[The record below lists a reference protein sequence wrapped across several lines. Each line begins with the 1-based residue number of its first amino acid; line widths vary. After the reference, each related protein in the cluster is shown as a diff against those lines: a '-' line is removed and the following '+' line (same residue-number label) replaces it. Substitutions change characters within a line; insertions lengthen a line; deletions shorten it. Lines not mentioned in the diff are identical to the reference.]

1 VDELAAVDRSIA
13 TMSEDTL
20 RERARQY
27 REAGGLGF
35 EEDDNKGE
43 LIAQYWDALQ
53 ERDRAER
60 IKNKPVFGWGPGGA
74 PRYNADESRQIARDL
89 LTANPE
95 FEDLA
100 QQVYDYAD
108 ALLQYQVDCGLISA
122 ENMNRLKKLYPHYI
136 PVMYTVGEEE
146 TDNRRKKGNVK
157 AEPAIHGA
165 KGGNRRLEP
174 LHLALARKTLA
185 VMKNA
190 GYQQLGA
197 AVLQEYENNRGA
209 MEKYVKNV
217 EESEAVWD
225 ESMADN
231 DDVNVPFENVIGVIR
246 DGKRYD
252 ITLSD
257 DMAFAFQTLQP
268 SKMNLKDNK
277 TMVKANNLFK
287 KLCTA
292 WHPLFMITNPIRDV
306 QDALFY
312 STDTKRGVK
321 NYPRAYAQIAKDG
334 KYWQMYKSLGGVRNT
349 YFDWA
354 TGETPNPKNKLARF
368 IEGANLWIEQA
379 PRLAEFMTVLENAE
393 RTNGTITQEDLM
405 EAFNAAAEITTN
417 FSRTGTLGKWINRN
431 AVPFWNPGVQG
442 LSKAVR
448 TVSETKSFKAWAVL
462 ALKAAALGMLPELL
476 NGLLYR
482 DDDEWDTIDDQMK
495 MEYYLFKTSDG
506 VWIKIP
512 KGRVLAALSMP
523 VVGAQEAIRGDEVD
537 WGELGKQAFGS
548 IAPNNPLETNIVSQL
563 SRSGIFDKDNPGKTW
578 YGGNIES
585 QRLQQYAPGQRY
597 DESTDAISKWL
608 GGKLNISPKKIN
620 YLLDQHTGVFGD
632 LILPYLT
639 PKAERGISMEI
650 GGHDVSVPFS
660 NAFMSRFTLD
670 TVTNNTIPGEYYDL
684 LDELGFAG
692 KGGDNPSAVAER
704 YMNRAGGKVSDIYA
718 QIREIEN
725 DQNLSDREKTSL
737 TRELRKQLNEYQQ
750 QVIRDAGEY
759 LASARNFMDEHP
771 GFDYSD
777 DEAVDAFTEGYNS
790 LQTNEK
796 YQITADQAAGKMK
809 DEVYREVN
817 REHFGAEYALQVYSN
832 DVYEK
837 AQGIHEESGLSYD
850 DYYDFYFGTRY
861 LYADKDEDG
870 KSISGSKKEKIV
882 GYIDAMDITDEQK
895 DALYLSKGYT
905 ENTLS
910 TTPWHGGNGK
920 YSSGSGSGGRSG
932 SSGKK
937 NSVKNPK
944 QAAGSGRAAKAGRS
958 SGAASGRSS
967 GTGKTSG
974 SGGIQ
979 TSTASDLIRIID
991 EMYGGSELAALVD
1004 DRRPRGRTKVE
1015 FKL

>member
-1 VDELAAVDRSIA
+1 MLNVERMSRDTAGALAEAQRRVDELAAVDPSIA

-20 RERARQY
+20 RKRARQY

-35 EEDDNKGE
+35 EEDDNRGE

-53 ERDRAER
+53 ERDRAEK

-95 FEDLA
+95 FENLA
-100 QQVYDYAD
+100 QKVYDYAD
-108 ALLQYQVDCGLISA
+108 ALLQYRVDAGLISA
-122 ENMNRLKKLYPHYI
+122 EDKARLQKMYPHYV
-136 PVMYTVGEEE
+136 PVMYEIDDSEKDT
-146 TDNRRKKGNVK
+146 RQRKGNVK
-157 AEPAIHGA
+157 ADDAIREA

-174 LHLALARKTLA
+174 LHLALARQTLA

-209 MEKYVKNV
+209 MERYVTNV
-217 EESEAVWD
+217 EEQEAVWD

-257 DMAFAFQTLQP
+257 DMSYAFNSLQG
-268 SKMNLKDNK
+268 KLGWQDWK
-277 TMVKANNLFK
+277 TMQKGNNLFK

-292 WHPLFMITNPIRDV
+292 WNPLFMITNPVRDV
-306 QDALFY
+306 QDAVFY
-312 STDTKRGVK
+312 STDTKRWLR
-321 NYPRAYAQIAKDG
+321 NYPRAISQIAKSG
-334 KYWQMYKSLGGVRNT
+334 RYWQMYQGMGGVNNS

-354 TGETPNPKNKLARF
+354 TGENKGKMNKVEALNMA
-368 IEGANLWIEQA
+368 IEQA

-417 FSRTGTLGKWINRN
+417 FSRSGTMGKWINRN
-431 AVPFWNPGVQG
+431 LVPFWNPGVQG

-448 TVSETKSFKAWAVL
+448 TATETKSFKRWALL

-512 KGRVLAALSMP
+512 KGRVLAALSAP
-523 VVGAQEAIRGDEVD
+523 VVGLMEAARGDEVD
-537 WGELGKQAFGS
+537 WFELGKQAFGS
-548 IAPNNPLETNIVSQL
+548 VAPNNPLETNLLSQAVRTRL
-563 SRSGIFDKDNPGKTW
+563 FNPNDPGKTW
-578 YGGNIES
+578 YGGDIES
-585 QRLQQYAPGQRY
+585 KRLQQYAPGQRY
-597 DESTDAISKWL
+597 DESTDVISKWL
-608 GGKLNISPKKIN
+608 GEKLNLSPKKIS
-620 YLLDQHTGVFGD
+620 YIIDQYSGVIGD
-632 LILPYLT
+632 VLLPYLT
-639 PKAERGISMEI
+639 PKAERGVYV
-650 GGHDVSVPFS
+650 GGKVGVPLS

-670 TVTNNTIPGEYYDL
+670 TVTNNTISGEYYDM
-684 LDELGFAG
+684 LDELGWDAKAG
-692 KGGDNPSAVAER
+692 DEPSAIAER
-704 YMNRAGGKVSDIYA
+704 YMNRAGSRVSDIYA
-718 QIREIEN
+718 EIRRIEN
-725 DQNLSDREKTSL
+725 DENLTNGEKTQL
-737 TRELRKQLNEYQQ
+737 TRELRKELNEYQQ
-750 QVIRDAGEY
+750 QVIRDATAY
-759 LASARNFMDEHP
+759 LEAARTFMAEHP

-777 DEAVDAFTEGYNS
+777 DQAVDAFTEGYNS
-790 LQTNEK
+790 LQTSEK

-809 DEVYREVN
+809 DEVYREIN
-817 REHFGAEYALQVYSN
+817 REHFGAEYALQVYN
-832 DVYEK
+832 KDVYAK
-837 AQGIHEESGLSYD
+837 AQSLNEESGLSYD

-870 KSISGSKKEKIV
+870 KSISGSKKTKV
-882 GYIDAMDITDEQK
+882 VNYIAGMDITDEQK
-895 DALYLSKGYT
+895 DALYLSAGYA
-905 ENTLS
+905 EKELGS
-910 TTPWHGGNGK
+910 TPWHGGKGD
-920 YSSGSGSGGRSG
+920 YTSSSGRAGGSSASRSSG
-932 SSGKK
+932 SSGRR
-937 NSVKNPK
+937 NAARTQRS
-944 QAAGSGRAAKAGRS
+944 AGSTAKS
-958 SGAASGRSS
+958 SKK
-967 GTGKTSG
+967 TG
-974 SGGIQ
+974 IR

-1004 DRRPRGRTKVE
+1004 DRRPKGRTKVD